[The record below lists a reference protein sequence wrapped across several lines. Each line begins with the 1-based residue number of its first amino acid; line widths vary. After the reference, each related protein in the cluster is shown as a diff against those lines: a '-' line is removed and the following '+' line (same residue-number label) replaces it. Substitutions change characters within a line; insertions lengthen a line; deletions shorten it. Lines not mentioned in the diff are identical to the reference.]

1 MMDDESLECTILL
14 IRAWRDATDLGQQL
28 RAALL
33 ARPAAN
39 VVILQGTGVLV
50 LAPSLASLNR
60 RMNIVERLLLV
71 ATGAM
76 PPVMAPC
83 RTGSEALGVRT
94 HNTSFSFR
102 HILPEDTLALHRDM
116 GRAFQ
121 SKSTA

>member
-1 MMDDESLECTILL
+1 MDDESLECTILL

-60 RMNIVERLLLV
+60 RMSIVERLLLV

-76 PPVMAPC
+76 PPVLAPS
-83 RTGSEALGVRT
+83 RTGSEALGART
-94 HNTSFSFR
+94 HNT
-102 HILPEDTLALHRDM
+102 
-116 GRAFQ
+116 
-121 SKSTA
+121 